1 MKSLTKAAGIVTLV
15 GLLLGCTAVPAANDG
30 GKPGVLLGS
39 VSSMV
44 ATVESVD
51 LDTREVVLRDG
62 DGEIIRFVAGEE
74 VRNLAQ
80 VEVGDQV
87 LVEHS
92 VGLLLMAAPATGEEP
107 MRADVLDVWRA
118 ELGQRPGVR
127 IEHTAAA
134 VGIVT
139 AVDAEA
145 RTVTIRGVERTV
157 VLEAAE
163 DIDLDAIDVGDEVN
177 ALFQESIVISVEP
190 APAGQ

>member
-1 MKSLTKAAGIVTLV
+1 MKSLTKAAGVVTLV
-15 GLLLGCTAVPAANDG
+15 GLLLGCAAVPAANDA

-145 RTVTIRGVERTV
+145 RTVTIKGVERTV

-163 DIDLDAIDVGDEVN
+163 DIDLGAIDVGDEVN

>member
-1 MKSLTKAAGIVTLV
+1 MKSLTKAAGVVTLV
-15 GLLLGCTAVPAANDG
+15 GLLLGCAAVPAANDG

-145 RTVTIRGVERTV
+145 RTVTIKGVERTV

-163 DIDLDAIDVGDEVN
+163 DIDLGAIDVGDEVN

>member
-1 MKSLTKAAGIVTLV
+1 MKSLTKAAGVVTLV

-51 LDTREVVLRDG
+51 LDTREVVLRDE
-62 DGEIIRFVAGEE
+62 DGEVIRFVAGEE

>member
-1 MKSLTKAAGIVTLV
+1 MKSLTKAAGVVTLV
-15 GLLLGCTAVPAANDG
+15 GLLLGCAAVPAANDG

-44 ATVESVD
+44 AIVESVD

-145 RTVTIRGVERTV
+145 RTVTIKGVERTV

-163 DIDLDAIDVGDEVN
+163 DIDLGAIDVGDEVN

>member
-1 MKSLTKAAGIVTLV
+1 MKSFTKAAGIVTLV